1 MNRQTEFR
9 MEDFL
14 YQAVGDKV
22 GLDNEELEFRY
33 LKK

>member
-9 MEDFL
+9 MEYSL

-22 GLDNEELEFRY
+22 ELDNEELEFRY